1 MSEISSSCVLFSL
14 MPPAYASERER
25 EKESYYF
32 APCVCV
38 RILFFFAWM
47 KERRKAKNKKQDTA
61 QHTNCVPRE
70 SPCSRVLACRIFS
83 ISISFIF

>member
-25 EKESYYF
+25 EIEREKESYYF

-38 RILFFFAWM
+38 CVYFFFCLD
-47 KERRKAKNKKQDTA
+47 ERTEEGEK
-61 QHTNCVPRE
+61 
-70 SPCSRVLACRIFS
+70 
-83 ISISFIF
+83 